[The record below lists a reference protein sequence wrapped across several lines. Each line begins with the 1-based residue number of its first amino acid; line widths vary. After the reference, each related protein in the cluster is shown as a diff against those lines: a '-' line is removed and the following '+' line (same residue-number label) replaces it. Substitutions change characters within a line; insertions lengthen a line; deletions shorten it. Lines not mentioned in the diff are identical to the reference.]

1 MIIVIKVILALFT
14 VLYGILGTNEC
25 KPIKG
30 FIAVIFALMLI
41 ATEALL

>member
-1 MIIVIKVILALFT
+1 MIIAIKIILALFT
-14 VLYGILGTNEC
+14 VLYGLIGTNEG

-30 FIAVIFALMLI
+30 LIAIIFALMLI